1 MSEYQTIARPYAQAV
16 FDLARAG
23 GNYEDW
29 SQALAWVS
37 AIAADERVKELA
49 LNPRVDDTE
58 MVTLFDDI
66 AGDRLFDEARN
77 FLQLVV
83 ANGRIFILPDILKQ
97 FEDKRAEAEGT
108 IEAEL
113 ISAQQVTDAQ
123 RSALAQSLARKLG
136 REVSLRV
143 VEEPDLIGGAI
154 LKAGDMVI
162 DASVKGRLQKLT
174 AILAR

>member
-37 AIAADERVKELA
+37 AIASDERVKELA